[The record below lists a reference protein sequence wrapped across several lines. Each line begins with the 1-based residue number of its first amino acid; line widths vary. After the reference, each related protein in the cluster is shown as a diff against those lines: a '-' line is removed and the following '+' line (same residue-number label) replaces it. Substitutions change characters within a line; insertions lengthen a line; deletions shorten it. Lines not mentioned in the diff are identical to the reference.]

1 MDNKHSDIII
11 VGGGLAGLSAALH
24 LLHEG
29 FSVTVIEKNSFPK
42 HKVCGEYISNEVR
55 SYLQWLG
62 LDLEKLQPA
71 EITHLQ
77 FSSVSGKVLHT
88 QLPLGGFGVSR
99 YTLDDALMKL
109 VISKGGKIVQAQVND
124 LIFNDNL
131 FAVRTD
137 KNSELTAPIV
147 LGAFGKRSNLD
158 IKLERTFL
166 KKRTPWLA
174 VKAHY
179 QGDFDDTLV
188 GLHNFRGGYC
198 GVSKVEN
205 GAINICYLAHFKT
218 FKKHKNIEEYQ
229 REIVRQNPHL
239 NKVLSGAT
247 MIFEKPLTISQIS
260 FAPKTA
266 VENHVLMMG
275 DTAGLIHPLCG
286 NGMAMAIHSA
296 KLAAEGV
303 TLFLHKKISRE
314 QLEKEYRRQWRKNFR
329 GRLRIGRL
337 LGELLEHAK
346 LAEIGT
352 GLLMYLPFLLPIII
366 RKTHGKELMTRK

>member
-1 MDNKHSDIII
+1 LDNKHSDIII